1 MRRIDSRYQQLLLD
15 LGIYDGNI
23 DGIQGPKTTNA
34 VKAFQKMNGL
44 IVDGLVG
51 PKTSAEFEE
60 QLRSNPDR
68 VELLDA
74 KPYTI
79 WPRETTAELNA
90 FYGKPDLARKIAP
103 RQTRIKVPYPMVLAW
118 DTDKEINE
126 IMCHE
131 LVAPSLLRI
140 LENVADIYTPDE
152 ISEHG
157 FDLFGGVTNVRVIR
171 GGTRLSTHSWGIA
184 IDIDPARNRLKW
196 TEKKAYLAKPEC
208 DAFREAFRNE
218 GWYSLGEN
226 RDYDWMHFQACW
238 R

>member
-1 MRRIDSRYQQLLLD
+1 MRRIDSRYQQLLKD

-23 DGIQGPKTTNA
+23 DGIQGPKTTA
-34 VKAFQKMNGL
+34 GIQAFQRLNGL
-44 IVDGLVG
+44 IADGIVG
-51 PKTSAEFEE
+51 TKTRAEFEE
-60 QLRSNPDR
+60 QLNENPDR

-74 KPYTI
+74 QPYNI
-79 WPRETTAELNA
+79 WPRETTAELNK
-90 FYGKPDLARKIAP
+90 FYGVPDLARRIAP

-118 DTDKEINE
+118 DTDKSISE

-140 LENVADIYTPDE
+140 LENVADTYTPQE
-152 ISEHG
+152 IQEYG
-157 FDLFGGVTNVRVIR
+157 LDMFGGVTNVRTIR

-196 TEKKAYLAKPEC
+196 DSKKAFLARPEC
-208 DAFREAFRNE
+208 DGFRNAFRAE